1 MKITNKPA
9 FLLLTFT
16 TSARFMTIAAAEC
29 TGATAGVLDDVCSLS
44 PDKTSC
50 GYLPGC
56 NWNGRACVGTDC
68 SRYKNANSCN
78 GELGCYWMDGN
89 VGDYFPPPNDVQDE
103 MDMDHNDVSDWM
115 DQGLGDIWSGD
126 MGDIGDIIGDIGSG
140 GSGPS
145 GPYQLSSTESTK
157 EYRVNLAVKTILFTL
172 LAVVCLVGV
181 VMLSKK
187 AKEGDSDDG
196 DNAKEDGSPDFKNTE
211 DDDQDMTI
219 DHDEEEGRSWKEI

>member
-1 MKITNKPA
+1 MKITNKQA
-9 FLLLTFT
+9 LLLLTL
-16 TSARFMTIAAAEC
+16 SARFMSSAAEC

-78 GELGCYWMDGN
+78 NELGCYWMDGN
-89 VGDYFPPPNDVQDE
+89 VGDYFPPPDDVQDE
-103 MDMDHNDVSDWM
+103 MDFDHNDVSDWM

-126 MGDIGDIIGDIGSG
+126 MGDIGGIIGDI

-181 VMLSKK
+181 VMISKK
-187 AKEGDSDDG
+187 AKGGDSDDG
-196 DNAKEDGSPDFKNTE
+196 DNAKEDEKNAQQKDAD

-219 DHDEEEGRSWKEI
+219 DHDEEEGRSWDEI